1 MAAVRGIPRGSVPQ
15 DKMDRCGRG
24 VTTGKGMDLSLQ
36 ERVDPPTA
44 GALLVERSQ
53 VNPGLKGQKAKLHLS
68 LQRRLLTPGPLAT
81 LGNR

>member
-1 MAAVRGIPRGSVPQ
+1 
-15 DKMDRCGRG
+15 MDRYGRG

-53 VNPGLKGQKAKLHLS
+53 FVTLEVAYAK
-68 LQRRLLTPGPLAT
+68 REEE
-81 LGNR
+81 